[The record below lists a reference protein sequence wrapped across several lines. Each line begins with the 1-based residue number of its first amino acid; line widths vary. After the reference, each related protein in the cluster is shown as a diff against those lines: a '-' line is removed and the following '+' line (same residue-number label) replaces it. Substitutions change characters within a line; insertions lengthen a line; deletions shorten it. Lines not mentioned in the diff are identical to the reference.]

1 MNKTSKIAS
10 LILALFLF
18 VSLASCGNTES
29 GTSTNTYPST
39 ESTVIAD
46 IQDQSKDSA
55 SSTPSPSPI
64 PDQILATE
72 FNLNDVP
79 QYRLTS
85 DNEREGIPYRL
96 SCPLAQYVLCQAQ
109 GIELPT
115 GKITFIPGNN
125 TIRVTLPEYLQKAHG
140 YLQLSNLDITAF
152 DNEQYSILTAYTSDG
167 TPVPQEDCEKL
178 FLCAGTSEGV
188 SPLADGVL
196 KKLQQNT
203 KQHITGKLQ
212 TIDSRNLVYFRA
224 EEDRIFRWEQDMV
237 STLEKELD
245 TVKRQ
250 IREMERVS
258 RQAQSMEEKLEA
270 NRRLQELERQKRK
283 KRNELADRE
292 DEIGEQRKRMIAAL
306 DRRMVKQTSSS
317 DVFVIEWQ
325 VK

>member
-1 MNKTSKIAS
+1 M
-10 LILALFLF
+10 
-18 VSLASCGNTES
+18 
-29 GTSTNTYPST
+29 
-39 ESTVIAD
+39 
-46 IQDQSKDSA
+46 
-55 SSTPSPSPI
+55 
-64 PDQILATE
+64 
-72 FNLNDVP
+72 
-79 QYRLTS
+79 
-85 DNEREGIPYRL
+85 
-96 SCPLAQYVLCQAQ
+96 
-109 GIELPT
+109 
-115 GKITFIPGNN
+115 
-125 TIRVTLPEYLQKAHG
+125 
-140 YLQLSNLDITAF
+140 
-152 DNEQYSILTAYTSDG
+152 
-167 TPVPQEDCEKL
+167 
-178 FLCAGTSEGV
+178 CAGTFEGI
-188 SPLADGVL
+188 SPLADSVI